1 MRKLRNAILVIFAAI
16 LVGCAGTPMPTMT
29 PMEIQSLQTRE
40 YENPKEIV
48 FPSVLSVF
56 QDIGYTITN
65 ADLQTGL
72 ISAESATSSD
82 ASSRFWF
89 GVTSTNQTRATAFI
103 EQIGSI
109 TRARVNFVEI
119 NQTSSGYGQNDR
131 SDTPLLNAT
140 IYQNA
145 FEMIENAIFVRA
157 SAQ

>member
-1 MRKLRNAILVIFAAI
+1 MIKIRNLVLTVFVVFLCSCVA
-16 LVGCAGTPMPTMT
+16 TPVPTMT
-29 PMEIQSLQTRE
+29 PLEIQSLQTRE

-56 QDIGYTITN
+56 QDIGYSITN

-89 GVTSTNQTRATAFI
+89 GVTSTSQTRATAFI

-109 TRARVNFVEI
+109 TRARINFVEI

-131 SDTPLLNAT
+131 SDTPILDAT

-145 FEMIENAIFVRA
+145 FELVENAIFIRA